1 MTNFLVCSP
10 GFIARIGKRIQFI
23 AGSSTPPLLHTM
35 VLEESLSCEE
45 AASLA
50 AVAMA
55 KPLRRSYVHGASEC
69 QLLFETVGDLLRSAS
84 EKVPDR
90 EFVIFKRDGVR
101 KTYKEVLNDAED
113 LASGLLHLGVEKG
126 DRIGIWGPN
135 TYEWVVTQFAA
146 ALGGMILVNINPSY
160 QSEEL
165 KFAIDKVGIKVLIA
179 PPGFKK
185 SNYYQS
191 AIIPEVVTKSE
202 GRSDIS
208 THAFPT
214 FRHLII
220 FDREDKSYQ
229 GAWRYS
235 DVIKMGNESDRLKLS
250 QIEREI
256 QPDDPC
262 NIQYT
267 SGTTGEPKGAT
278 LSHHNITNNAFFV
291 GYRAGYQ
298 EQAIDSEGCTA
309 LYGTP
314 TMFIDML
321 NHPDFHKYN
330 MTTIRSGFIAGAP
343 CPITL
348 CQRLVKEMNMHDL
361 QVCYGTTET
370 SPVSFMSI
378 RNDPP
383 EQRIKSVGHI
393 MDHLEAAIID
403 KFGKMV
409 PRGEKGEVVVRGY
422 SVMRCYW
429 NSEEQTRKEIT
440 ADRWYHTG
448 DIGVMHENGTVSI
461 VGRSFMGTAFA
472 PVKSDIAGN
481 VRTRW
486 LKDPIGQDTLQ
497 KLIASDLKDNGGKL
511 GIATEGLLWLK
522 RGQEFML
529 LMLIFMV
536 RDYRKDKASTESL
549 VSYSKWPTMADP
561 VVEDQSSSSQDEV
574 LQIKTLTKKQI
585 QVLYR
590 LLILIVD
597 NFGGGRKDLFGCE
610 GGRREGTSTAEGR
623 KEEREGGGWKE
634 RGVEECEEKRLEGP
648 MGGEEKKDMIVRGGE
663 NIYPTEVENF
673 LDRYQK
679 VADVHIVGVP
689 DERFGEVVCAWIRL
703 KDEYEGRCT
712 EHEIREF
719 CAGKIAHFKVPRYIL
734 FKKEK
739 DFPMTATGK
748 VKKFEI
754 REISK
759 IELARRN
766 ENQLLLRGN
775 FVVPL
780 RIGAF

>member
-1 MTNFLVCSP
+1 RPAPIS
-10 GFIARIGKRIQFI
+10 K
-23 AGSSTPPLLHTM
+23 M
-35 VLEESLSCEE
+35 VLEDSLPSLEE
-45 AASLA
+45 AASVA

-55 KPLRRSYVHGASEC
+55 KPLRRSYVHGASET

-90 EFVIFKRDGVR
+90 EFVIFKRDGIR

-113 LASGLLHLGVEKG
+113 LASGLLHLGCEKG

-165 KFAIDKVGIKVLIA
+165 KFAMGKVGIKVLIA

-185 SNYYQS
+185 SNYYAS
-191 AIIPEVVTKSE
+191 VKAIIPEVVTKSE

-208 THAFPT
+208 AHDFPN

-220 FDREDKSYQ
+220 FDNDNHEKGYQ

-235 DVIKMGNESDRLKLS
+235 EVIRMGNESDRLKLS

-298 EQAIDSEGCTA
+298 EQRTVVCVPNPLYHCFGCVMGVLSVLIHEQTIVFPAPSFEALAALQAIDSEGCTA

-321 NHPDFHKYN
+321 NHPDFLKYN
-330 MTTIRSGFIAGAP
+330 MATIRSGFIAGAP

-378 RNDPP
+378 RDDPP

-461 VGRSFMGTAFA
+461 VGRS
-472 PVKSDIAGN
+472 
-481 VRTRW
+481 
-486 LKDPIGQDTLQ
+486 
-497 KLIASDLKDNGGKL
+497 
-511 GIATEGLLWLK
+511 
-522 RGQEFML
+522 
-529 LMLIFMV
+529 
-536 RDYRKDKASTESL
+536 
-549 VSYSKWPTMADP
+549 
-561 VVEDQSSSSQDEV
+561 
-574 LQIKTLTKKQI
+574 
-585 QVLYR
+585 
-590 LLILIVD
+590 
-597 NFGGGRKDLFGCE
+597 
-610 GGRREGTSTAEGR
+610 
-623 KEEREGGGWKE
+623 
-634 RGVEECEEKRLEGP
+634 
-648 MGGEEKKDMIVRGGE
+648 KDMIVRGGE

-673 LDRYQK
+673 LYRHPK
-679 VADVHIVGVP
+679 IVDVQIVGVP
-689 DERFGEVVCAWIRL
+689 DERFGEVVCAWVRL
-703 KDEYEGRCT
+703 QEKFEGRCT
-712 EHEIREF
+712 DAEIREY
-719 CAGKIAHFKVPRYIL
+719 CAGKIAHFKVPKYIL
-734 FKKEK
+734 FKKEME
-739 DFPMTATGK
+739 FPMTATGK
-748 VKKFEI
+748 AKKFEI

-759 IELARRN
+759 IELGLQQVVSHFN
-766 ENQLLLRGN
+766 E
-775 FVVPL
+775 PDEL
-780 RIGAF
+780 RISYF

>member
-1 MTNFLVCSP
+1 LDCILCPSVPSPLLHSLSGSSSSRILLIQPISSSIFLYFTLSGTITLYPNSRVITGPRSQFQSVSSLMTNFLVCSP

-191 AIIPEVVTKSE
+191 VKAIIPEVVTKSE

-298 EQAIDSEGCTA
+298 EQRTVVCVPNPLYHCFGCVMGVLSVLIHEQTIVFPAPSFEALAALQAIDSEGCTA

-461 VGRSFMGTAFA
+461 VGRSKSVMTCAAPANNHTYFAKKEHLFPCLQEDSGIPTEPFLSAFQGLA
-472 PVKSDIAGN
+472 DFVGKFCQVLVLFNRFICRFHGN
-481 VRTRW
+481 RFR
-486 LKDPIGQDTLQ
+486 
-497 KLIASDLKDNGGKL
+497 S
-511 GIATEGLLWLK
+511 
-522 RGQEFML
+522 GQE
-529 LMLIFMV
+529 
-536 RDYRKDKASTESL
+536 
-549 VSYSKWPTMADP
+549 
-561 VVEDQSSSSQDEV
+561 
-574 LQIKTLTKKQI
+574 
-585 QVLYR
+585 
-590 LLILIVD
+590 
-597 NFGGGRKDLFGCE
+597 
-610 GGRREGTSTAEGR
+610 
-623 KEEREGGGWKE
+623 
-634 RGVEECEEKRLEGP
+634 
-648 MGGEEKKDMIVRGGE
+648 
-663 NIYPTEVENF
+663 
-673 LDRYQK
+673 
-679 VADVHIVGVP
+679 
-689 DERFGEVVCAWIRL
+689 
-703 KDEYEGRCT
+703 
-712 EHEIREF
+712 
-719 CAGKIAHFKVPRYIL
+719 
-734 FKKEK
+734 
-739 DFPMTATGK
+739 
-748 VKKFEI
+748 
-754 REISK
+754 
-759 IELARRN
+759 
-766 ENQLLLRGN
+766 
-775 FVVPL
+775 
-780 RIGAF
+780 